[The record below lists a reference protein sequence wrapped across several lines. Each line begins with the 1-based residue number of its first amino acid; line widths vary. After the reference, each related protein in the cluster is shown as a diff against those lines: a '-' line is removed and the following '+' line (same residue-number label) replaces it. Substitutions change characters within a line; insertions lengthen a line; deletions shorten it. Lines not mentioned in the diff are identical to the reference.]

1 MEVSFFMRK
10 FSYEFKLELV
20 EAYLSG
26 KGGLDSLAR
35 KHNASPAIL
44 KRWVYNY
51 RHFGPE
57 SLLPSQKKQIYPFEF
72 KLYAVELYLTTK
84 ASYREVAL
92 TVGMN
97 NPAVISHWV
106 KVYRNGGPDALA
118 PKPRGKKMKKQK
130 KKTTSTSD
138 NEMYLKQLEEENLKL
153 RIENA
158 FLKEL
163 RRLSLEEET
172 LLREKRESFTD
183 SEENSN

>member
-1 MEVSFFMRK
+1 MRK
-10 FSYEFKLELV
+10 FSYEFRIQLV

-57 SLLPSQKKQIYPFEF
+57 SLLPSKKKQIYPFEF
-72 KLYAVELYLTTK
+72 KIYAVELYLTTK
-84 ASYREVAL
+84 ASYREIAL
-92 TVGMN
+92 AIGMN
-97 NPAVISHWV
+97 NPAVISNWV
-106 KVYRNGGPDALA
+106 RAYRKGGPDALV
-118 PKPRGKKMKKQK
+118 PKPRGETMKNQK
-130 KKTTSTSD
+130 KKTTQNSE
-138 NEMYLKQLEEENLKL
+138 NESYLKQLEEENLKL

-163 RRLSLEEET
+163 RRLRLEEET
-172 LLREKRESFTD
+172 LLKERRESFTA